1 MNRDRRERK
10 VITMHTKQRTLAWI
24 LFLIWM
30 VPGLAFAERKGRLVG
45 KVLDPEG
52 KPIPGVAVIVTSPQ
66 IPGFRDIETTDKRG
80 VFMVDFS
87 QLDVNYHYRFDKP
100 GFTSMEFDQR
110 WSLEGSTH
118 QEWTMQPGASAAF
131 DLAPGGPPPASKSDE
146 AISAYNAGVLAAR
159 DKSYAMAAA
168 KFGEAVQHD
177 PNLRQAWESLS
188 LAQLSLDHN
197 QEAAEAA
204 EKAIALGS
212 ADPAVL
218 TARWQAY
225 RSLKDDAKAA
235 AALKD
240 LERIGRRTEEAKKI
254 HNQAVA
260 LQKAGDYAGAFAK
273 FQEALNV
280 DPNLQVSLVG
290 LANAALKIG
299 KPLEA
304 ATAAETILKADP
316 TNEQA
321 IRLRYNACLALGEK
335 GRLLG
340 ALKGLAPYEPRLARD
355 GILRVA
361 FDAYDANDMPT
372 ARKRFDEAL
381 TIDPNYPQAYY
392 YLALIDVSQGATAD
406 AKSHIERFLQLAPND
421 PEANSA
427 REMLKYLS
435 KP

>member
-1 MNRDRRERK
+1 MS
-10 VITMHTKQRTLAWI
+10 ITKRTVAWL
-24 LFLIWM
+24 LF
-30 VPGLAFAERKGRLVG
+30 GLVAVSAPALAERRGRLVG
-45 KVLDPEG
+45 KIMDEDG
-52 KPIPGVAVIVTSPQ
+52 KGIPGVLVTVTSPQ
-66 IPGFRDIETTDKRG
+66 ISDFKDVETTDKKG

-87 QLDVNYHYRFDKP
+87 QLDVTYHYRFDKP
-100 GFTSMEFDQR
+100 GFASMEFDQK
-110 WSLEGSTH
+110 WSLEGSAH
-118 QEWTMQPGASAAF
+118 QEWTMQPGVSAAF
-131 DLAPGGPPPASKSDE
+131 DLARGGSPPASKSDE

-159 DKSYAMAAA
+159 DKHYATAAE

-177 PNLRQAWESLS
+177 PTLRQAWESLS

-204 EKAIALGS
+204 ERAIALGS

-225 RSLKDDAKAA
+225 RNLKDDAKAA

-304 ATAAETILKADP
+304 AAAAETILKADP

-321 IRLRYNACLALGEK
+321 IRLRYNACLALGDKE
-335 GRLLG
+335 RLLG
-340 ALKGLAPYEPRLARD
+340 ALKGLAPYEPKLARD
-355 GILRVA
+355 GILRMA
-361 FDAYDANDMPT
+361 FDAYDASDMPK

-406 AKSHIERFLQLAPND
+406 AKSHIQRFLQLAPND

-427 REMLKYLS
+427 REMFKYLS